1 MKLALW
7 LVSAAALAAQ
17 PLDRTKPPETPPA
30 APFKTP
36 RIVERTLSNGLQVAT
51 VRDTR
56 FPMVTLRL
64 AFHAGSKF
72 DPKDLSGLAEMT
84 ASLLKEGTAKR
95 SARQIAE
102 EAAAIGGSIEAVA
115 GPDGLTLN
123 ASALSERLPALLD
136 LVADIAQNAAFP
148 EEEVKLR
155 KQNRIQELR
164 AQRAE
169 PATLADEKF
178 RALIFGA
185 HPYARMLPAAESV
198 ERITRSHL
206 KEFQKRFLVPNNAV
220 LLIIGDVPADEALE
234 KLIQSRFGGWQK
246 GAQPPRIEAKFPEA
260 RRTLVLVDRPGSVQA
275 DIRVGKLSVDRKH
288 PDYFPLLV
296 GNTILG
302 GGASSRL
309 FTIIREQKGYA
320 YDVRSGQ
327 SPRQTGGFFEAVT
340 QVRNEVAGQA
350 LEDLLAELRRF
361 SSEPVT
367 REELTNVKNYLAGT
381 FVIRLETQ
389 AGLADQLVMMKLM
402 GLPNDYLET
411 YVTRVRSVE
420 PDQILKAAKKYIDPA
435 GAAIVVVGDA
445 AQIARQLEKVGKFTI
460 EKAP

>member
-1 MKLALW
+1 MKLVVW
-7 LVSAAALAAQ
+7 LMSAAALAAQ
-17 PLDRTKPPETPPA
+17 PVDRTKPPDTPSA

-36 RIVERTLSNGLQVAT
+36 RIAEQTLANGLQVAA

-56 FPMVTLRL
+56 FPLVTARL
-64 AFHAGSKF
+64 AFHAGAKF
-72 DPKDLSGLAEMT
+72 DPKDLSGLAEM
-84 ASLLKEGTAKR
+84 AAALLKEGTAKR
-95 SARQIAE
+95 SSRQIAE

-123 ASALSERLPALLD
+123 ASALSEHLPALLD
-136 LVADIAQNAAFP
+136 LIADIAQNAAFP
-148 EEEVKLR
+148 EEEIKLR
-155 KQNRIQELR
+155 KQNRVQELL

-178 RALIFGA
+178 RALVFGP

-198 ERITRSHL
+198 ERITRAHL
-206 KEFQKRFLVPNNAV
+206 KDFQKRFLVPNNAV
-220 LLIIGDVPADEALE
+220 LLLIGDVPADDALV
-234 KLIQSRFGGWQK
+234 KLLRSRFGGWAK
-246 GAQPPRIEAKFPEA
+246 GGRPPVIHAKFPAA

-275 DIRVGKLSVDRKH
+275 DIRVGKLSVDRKS

-309 FTIIREQKGYA
+309 FTTIREQKGYA

-350 LEDLLAELRRF
+350 LEDLIAELRRF
-361 SSEPVT
+361 SADPVT
-367 REELTNVKNYLAGT
+367 KEELTNVKNYLAGT

-402 GLPNDYLET
+402 GLANDYLET

-420 PDQILKAAKKYIDPA
+420 PDQILNVAKKYIDPA
-435 GAAIVVVGDA
+435 DATIVVVGDA
-445 AQIARQLEKVGKFTI
+445 AQIGRQLEKIGKFAI